1 MNSYTLLQICLFMHL
16 TGLTLMAGTDIV
28 EFVAFRSILKTYQT
42 NKDAAVHQIGILS
55 RFSVLLLIG
64 GILLVLSGMGFLII
78 THNAFGNQ
86 LWFKIK
92 MIFVLGLVLNGML
105 MGQKSG
111 NRLKQSL
118 TTGNNV
124 KARQVE
130 DAIRTMIRFHFIQ
143 LCIFFIVVLM
153 AVFKFN

>member
-1 MNSYTLLQICLFMHL
+1 
-16 TGLTLMAGTDIV
+16 MAGTDIV
-28 EFVAFRSILKTYQT
+28 EFVAFRNILKNYQT

-55 RFSVLLLIG
+55 KLSVLLLIG
-64 GILLVLSGMGFLII
+64 GILLVLSGTGFLII
-78 THNAFGNQ
+78 THNAFGSQ

-92 MIFVLGLVLNGML
+92 IIFVLGLVLNGIL
-105 MGQKSG
+105 MGQKSE

-118 TTGNNV
+118 MTGNIA
-124 KARQVE
+124 KTQQTE
-130 DAIRTMIRFHFIQ
+130 DAIRAMIRFHFIQ

>member
-1 MNSYTLLQICLFMHL
+1 MHL
-16 TGLTLMAGTDIV
+16 AGLTLMAGTDIV
-28 EFVAFRSILKTYQT
+28 EFVAFRNILKNYQT

-55 RFSVLLLIG
+55 KLSVLLLIG
-64 GILLVLSGMGFLII
+64 GVLLVLSGTGFLII
-78 THNAFGNQ
+78 THNAFGSQ

-92 MIFVLGLVLNGML
+92 IIFVLGLVLNGIL
-105 MGQKSG
+105 MGRNSG

-118 TTGNNV
+118 MTSNIAKTQ
-124 KARQVE
+124 QVE

>member
-1 MNSYTLLQICLFMHL
+1 MHL
-16 TGLTLMAGTDIV
+16 AGLTLMAGTDIV
-28 EFVAFRSILKTYQT
+28 EFVAFRNILKNYQT
-42 NKDAAVHQIGILS
+42 SKDAAVHQIGILS
-55 RFSVLLLIG
+55 KLSVLLLIG
-64 GILLVLSGMGFLII
+64 GILLVLSGTGFLII
-78 THNAFGNQ
+78 THNAFGSQ

-92 MIFVLGLVLNGML
+92 MIFVLGLVLNGIL
-105 MGQKSG
+105 MGRKSG

-118 TTGNNV
+118 MTGNIA
-124 KARQVE
+124 KTQQVE

>member
-1 MNSYTLLQICLFMHL
+1 MNSYTLFQICLLMHL
-16 TGLTLMAGTDIV
+16 SGLTLMAGTDIV
-28 EFVAFRSILKTYQT
+28 EFVAFRNILKNYQT

-55 RFSVLLLIG
+55 KLSVLLLIG
-64 GILLVLSGMGFLII
+64 GILLVLSGTGFLII
-78 THNAFGNQ
+78 THNAFGSQ

-92 MIFVLGLVLNGML
+92 IIFVLGLVLNGIL
-105 MGQKSG
+105 MGQKSE

-118 TTGNNV
+118 MTGNIA
-124 KARQVE
+124 KTQQTE
-130 DAIRTMIRFHFIQ
+130 DAIRAMIRFHFIQ

>member
-1 MNSYTLLQICLFMHL
+1 MHL
-16 TGLTLMAGTDIV
+16 SGLTLMAGTDIV
-28 EFVAFRSILKTYQT
+28 EFVAFRNILKNYQT

-55 RFSVLLLIG
+55 KLSVLLLIG
-64 GILLVLSGMGFLII
+64 GILLVLSGTGFLII
-78 THNAFGNQ
+78 THNAFGSQ

-92 MIFVLGLVLNGML
+92 IIFVLGLVLNGIL
-105 MGQKSG
+105 MGQKSE

-118 TTGNNV
+118 MTGNIA
-124 KARQVE
+124 KTQQTE
-130 DAIRTMIRFHFIQ
+130 DAIRAMIRFHFIQ

>member
-1 MNSYTLLQICLFMHL
+1 MHL
-16 TGLTLMAGTDIV
+16 AGLTLMAGTDIV
-28 EFVAFRSILKTYQT
+28 EFVAFRNILKNYQT

-55 RFSVLLLIG
+55 KLSVLLLIG
-64 GILLVLSGMGFLII
+64 GILLVLSGTGFLII
-78 THNAFGNQ
+78 THNAFGSQ

-92 MIFVLGLVLNGML
+92 IIFVLGLVLNGIL
-105 MGQKSG
+105 MGRNSG

-118 TTGNNV
+118 MTSNIAKTQ
-124 KARQVE
+124 QVE